1 MSRKE
6 EYQWYKS
13 IGICPVCHKTAI
25 QKGYQTCL
33 ECRLKMRVDEVLH
46 AAHCAPAMYERTPE
60 DIRCKI
66 CGRRLKTYYAE
77 ERLYAVKC
85 SCCDYVGLVKAKSP
99 SEAAKVFGTKDGG
112 DTE

>member
-1 MSRKE
+1 M
-6 EYQWYKS
+6 
-13 IGICPVCHKTAI
+13 
-25 QKGYQTCL
+25 
-33 ECRLKMRVDEVLH
+33 KMRVDEVLH
-46 AAHCAPAMYERTPE
+46 AAYCAPAMYKRTPE

-66 CGRRLKTYYAE
+66 CGTRLKTYYAE

-112 DTE
+112 ETE

>member
-1 MSRKE
+1 MTADEMLHEAYRA
-6 EYQWYKS
+6 
-13 IGICPVCHKTAI
+13 PVI
-25 QKGYQTCL
+25 Y
-33 ECRLKMRVDEVLH
+33 R
-46 AAHCAPAMYERTPE
+46 RTPE
-60 DIRCKI
+60 EIRCKI
-66 CGRRLKTYYAE
+66 CGTRLNTYYAE